1 LILRDHSHLP
11 PDDTGICP
19 HCGQAMP
26 AGHGHV
32 HGYGDKRVSHTGLAI
47 TVLLH
52 VLLLLAF
59 LLRPHTVKPPP
70 PPEGGSIAY
79 IAPPPSKPK
88 APPKPVKVAPAKRV
102 PERIDMVRLPNTI
115 TVPKEPPPPPPR
127 PEEAEPPKIVK
138 ADPAEDM
145 AAMIEARRRARG
157 QSEQPAEESEAE
169 RGNRIARANIGAANG
184 RSVGDGRGESKG
196 MLSVTDLSFNSAQVK
211 LDTKYLG
218 INRISLKQETAT
230 LGGEIDIETAAIK
243 KMIDMIARE
252 NIVDFTYTTRSERK
266 VALSTRPEFRA
277 ELQAF
282 LMKEIF
288 PNYRPPRNR

>member
-1 LILRDHSHLP
+1 
-11 PDDTGICP
+11 
-19 HCGQAMP
+19 MP

-32 HGYGDKRVSHTGLAI
+32 HGYGDQRVSHTGLAV

-79 IAPPPSKPK
+79 VAPL
-88 APPKPVKVAPAKRV
+88 PPKPKPRQAPPRKTERAPERV
-102 PERIDMVRLPNTI
+102 PMARLPNTI
-115 TVPKEPPPPPPR
+115 TLPKEPPPPPPR
-127 PEEAEPPKIVK
+127 PEPDPPKIVK
-138 ADPAEDM
+138 ADPADDM

-157 QSEQPAEESEAE
+157 QVDQPAEESEAE
-169 RGNRIARANIGAANG
+169 RGNRIALANIGAANG
-184 RSVGDGRGESKG
+184 RSAGDGRGESKG
-196 MLSVTDLSFNSAQVK
+196 MLSVTDITFNSAQVK

-252 NIVDFTYTTRSERK
+252 GIVDFTYTTRTERK

-288 PNYRPPRNR
+288 PNYRPPRR